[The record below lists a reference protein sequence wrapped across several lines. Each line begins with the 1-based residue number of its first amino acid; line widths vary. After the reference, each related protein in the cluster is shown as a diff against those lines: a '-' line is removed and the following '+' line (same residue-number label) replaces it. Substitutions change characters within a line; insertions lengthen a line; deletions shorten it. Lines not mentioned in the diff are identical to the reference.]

1 MRVHSNFFLVV
12 LARKL
17 ILIILLAVFLSGSLV
32 FAQDPKH
39 AIDSEIDAEYFVLIV
54 TKGNSLNVRQ
64 TPSASSPAVAS
75 LPNNSKVPFVSST
88 NNAASGKGTWFQV
101 EYSKGKLGWVSS
113 GYSRK
118 VKRFKNM
125 ATSQA
130 ANLESNGLA
139 TDAEYLVLI
148 TSSKSL
154 NVRKQSTVLSPV
166 VGRLPSGSKV
176 PFIKSGDRATGKE
189 NWYQVEYAQGKFG
202 WVSKDY
208 SRKIKAPKNEPTPK
222 RVAKLESKSQASVE
236 EVKPV
241 AKTNKNN
248 TQNSLRS
255 ADIVKKPVV
264 EVEADSSPIESQG
277 FFKKLFSSKTKK
289 PDKKAPQKAE
299 VKGEKP
305 WANIDGFRS
314 AKFGMG
320 REEVTKAIF
329 QDFGIASR
337 NITIINHPIEGT
349 QSLAVTV
356 KDLLPNSGSS
366 RIVYVFGFRSKRLM
380 LVNMLTG
387 HPADAAVA
395 PQQVVDSGNL
405 LGNHLLRKRYQDD
418 GLVAHAK
425 LNDGSVLIFR
435 GKDQKG
441 RMVLLRLSDPQSSN
455 EDNEGLKIALNLSY
469 IEKPGEPDVY
479 KLKEGDF

>member
-1 MRVHSNFFLVV
+1 MRVHSDFFPAV

-64 TPSASSPAVAS
+64 TPSALSPVVAS

-118 VKRFKNM
+118 VKRFKNV

-148 TSSKSL
+148 TSRNSL
-154 NVRKQSTVLSPV
+154 NVRKQSTVVSPV
-166 VGRLPSGSKV
+166 VGSLPSGSKV
-176 PFIKSGDRATGKE
+176 PFIKSGDPATGKAD
-189 NWYQVEYAQGKFG
+189 WYEVEYAQGKFG

-222 RVAKLESKSQASVE
+222 RVAKLEDKSQASVE

-248 TQNSLRS
+248 FQNSLRS
-255 ADIVKKPVV
+255 TDIVKKPAV
-264 EVEADSSPIESQG
+264 ENKKDSTPVESQG

-320 REEVTKAIF
+320 RAEVTKAIF

-337 NITIINHPIEGT
+337 NITIINHPTEQT

-356 KDLLPNSGSS
+356 EQLIPRFGKSKV
-366 RIVYVFGFRSKRLM
+366 VYVFGYRSNKLM
-380 LVNMLTG
+380 HVKIFFG
-387 HPADAAVA
+387 HGVDKSVTS
-395 PQQVVDSGNL
+395 QQVVDLGNI
-405 LGNHLLRKRYQDD
+405 LGNHFFNKRHQED
-418 GLVAHAK
+418 GLVANAR
-425 LNDGSVLIFR
+425 LNDGSILIFR

-441 RMVLLRLSDPQSSN
+441 RMALLRLLNTQQNNKNN
-455 EDNEGLKIALNLSY
+455 EVKFFLNLFY
-469 IEKPGEPDVY
+469 IEKPGQEDTFQLN
-479 KLKEGDF
+479 KGDF

>member
-1 MRVHSNFFLVV
+1 MRVHSNFFPAV

-17 ILIILLAVFLSGSLV
+17 ILIGLFALVLSGSLV

-118 VKRFKNM
+118 VKRFKNV

-148 TSSKSL
+148 TARNSL
-154 NVRKQSTVLSPV
+154 KVRKQSTVLSPV

-176 PFIKSGDRATGKE
+176 PFVKSGDVATGKVD
-189 NWYQVEYAQGKFG
+189 WYQVEYAQGKFG

-222 RVAKLESKSQASVE
+222 RVAKLEDKSQASVE

-248 TQNSLRS
+248 FQNSLRS

-277 FFKKLFSSKTKK
+277 FFKNLFSSKPKQTSNK
-289 PDKKAPQKAE
+289 PLQEETATS
-299 VKGEKP
+299 EKP
-305 WANIDGFRS
+305 LANIDGFRS

-320 REEVTKAIF
+320 RLEVTKAIF
-329 QDFGIASR
+329 NDFGIASAK
-337 NITIINHPIEGT
+337 ITIITHPTELT
-349 QSLAVTV
+349 KSLAITV
-356 KDLLPNSGSS
+356 EQLIPRFGKSKV
-366 RIVYVFGFRSKRLM
+366 VYVFGYRSNKLMQVNIFFGHGVDKR
-380 LVNMLTG
+380 VTS
-387 HPADAAVA
+387 
-395 PQQVVDSGNL
+395 QQVVDLGNV
-405 LGNHLLRKRYQDD
+405 LGNHFFKKRYQED
-418 GLVAHAK
+418 GLVANAR
-425 LNDGSVLIFR
+425 LNDGSILIFR

-441 RMVLLRLSDPQSSN
+441 RMALLRLLNTQQNNKNN
-455 EDNEGLKIALNLSY
+455 EVKISLNLSY
-469 IEKPGEPDVY
+469 IEKPGQEDTFQLN
-479 KLKEGDF
+479 KGDF

>member
-1 MRVHSNFFLVV
+1 MRVHSNFFLVA

-64 TPSASSPAVAS
+64 TPSASSPVVAS

-118 VKRFKNM
+118 VKRFKNV

-176 PFIKSGDRATGKE
+176 PFIKSGDPATGKAD
-189 NWYQVEYAQGKFG
+189 WYEVEYAQGKFG

-222 RVAKLESKSQASVE
+222 RVAKLEDKSQASVE

-248 TQNSLRS
+248 FQNSLRS
-255 ADIVKKPVV
+255 TDIVKKPAV
-264 EVEADSSPIESQG
+264 ENKKDSTPVESQG
-277 FFKKLFSSKTKK
+277 FFKNLFSSKPKQTSNK
-289 PDKKAPQKAE
+289 PLQEETATS
-299 VKGEKP
+299 EKP
-305 WANIDGFRS
+305 LASIDGFRS

-320 REEVTKAIF
+320 RAEVTKAIF
-329 QDFGIASR
+329 NDFGISSGK
-337 NITIINHPIEGT
+337 ITIITHPTELT
-349 QSLAVTV
+349 QSLAITV
-356 KDLLPNSGSS
+356 EQLVPRFGKSKV
-366 RIVYVFGFRSKRLM
+366 VYVFGYRSNKLM
-380 LVNMLTG
+380 RVKIFFG
-387 HPADAAVA
+387 HGVDERVTS
-395 PQQVVDSGNL
+395 QQVVDLGNI
-405 LGNHLLRKRYQDD
+405 LGNHFFNKRYQED
-418 GLVAHAK
+418 GLVANAR
-425 LNDGSVLIFR
+425 LNDGSILIFR

-441 RMVLLRLSDPQSSN
+441 RMALLRLLNTQQNNKNN
-455 EDNEGLKIALNLSY
+455 EVKISLNLSY
-469 IEKPGEPDVY
+469 IEKPGQEDTFQLN
-479 KLKEGDF
+479 KGDF